1 MFNFKKVSEVIKKVT
16 STVLTATL
24 SLGMF
29 SASPINAM
37 GGSDNIY
44 YDYLE
49 KIIFIGSGKS
59 GKTQLIECKM
69 SGSFEDTYEAT
80 FFAKFITKEYQYK
93 NKNYEFIFWDIA
105 GQKGFR
111 DMMSVYYNGA
121 SAIVLTVAYDDED
134 KDKDKDLE
142 NSMKKWLEEA
152 NEKVKE
158 TTPVKIVLTKSDL
171 EEKKFT
177 KEEVEEHL
185 KNINKDTYTNLNIDT
200 TVIETSAKNNT
211 GINYRGNE
219 KRNPKTCLEDY
230 LLDLVDKQQKQLD
243 LQQKV
248 SPELNLSESS
258 EPKNKS
264 EIDHN
269 MQNKP
274 SVFEKAAGVAKKHPA
289 ISIGAAVTLATVF
302 VVTPLVIFKNKIIKG
317 VKTISAKIKNKKPV
331 SKKIRTV
338 H

>member
-37 GGSDNIY
+37 GGGDNY
-44 YDYLE
+44 NYLE
-49 KIIFIGSGKS
+49 KKIIFIGSEKS
-59 GKTQLIECKM
+59 GKTQLIKCM
-69 SGSFEDTYEAT
+69 IGRNFEDRYRQTIGAD
-80 FFAKFITKEYQYK
+80 FITKEYQYN
-93 NKNYEFIFWDIA
+93 NKKYKFQFWDTA
-105 GQKGFR
+105 GQKCFL
-111 DMMSVYYNGA
+111 DMMSFYYRSA
-121 SAIVLTVAYDDED
+121 SAIVLTVAYDDEN
-134 KDKDKDLE
+134 KDWKG
-142 NSMKKWLEEA
+142 SMEKWLEEA
-152 NEKVKE
+152 NKNVKE

-177 KEEVEEHL
+177 KEEVENCL
-185 KNINKDTYTNLNIDT
+185 DGINGNYENLNIDK

-211 GINYRGNE
+211 GINYKGNE
-219 KRNPKTCLEDY
+219 EGNEEGNSQTCLKDY

-331 SKKIRTV
+331 AKKIRTV
-338 H
+338 

>member
-37 GGSDNIY
+37 GGGGN
-44 YDYLE
+44 YDCLK
-49 KIIFIGSGKS
+49 KIVFIGSEKS
-59 GKTQLIECKM
+59 GKTQLIKCMEGKN
-69 SGSFEDTYEAT
+69 FKDKYIAT
-80 FFAKFITKEYQYK
+80 FNGDVIFKKYQCN
-93 NKNYEFIFWDIA
+93 NKNCKFFFWDIA
-105 GQKGFR
+105 GK
-111 DMMSVYYNGA
+111 DIYLHKMSVYYSGA
-121 SAIVLTVAYDDED
+121 SAIVLTVAYDDENW
-134 KDKDKDLE
+134 K
-142 NSMKKWLEEA
+142 NSMGEWLEEA
-152 NEKVKE
+152 NKNVKE
-158 TTPVKIVLTKSDL
+158 MVSVKVVLTKSDL

-177 KEEVEEHL
+177 KEKVENCL
-185 KNINKDTYTNLNIDT
+185 DGIKDNYKNLNIDT
-200 TVIETSAKNNT
+200 TVIETSAKKNT
-211 GINYRGNE
+211 GINYKGNE
-219 KRNPKTCLEDY
+219 EGNSQTCLKDY
-230 LLDLVDKQQKQLD
+230 LLDLFDEQQKQPD
-243 LQQKV
+243 LQQEV
-248 SPELNLSESS
+248 STELNLSESS
-258 EPKNKS
+258 KPKNKS
-264 EIDHN
+264 EIDHT

-331 SKKIRTV
+331 AKKIRTV

>member
-37 GGSDNIY
+37 GSGGNIFK
-44 YDYLE
+44 
-49 KIIFIGSGKS
+49 KIIFIGSEKS
-59 GKTQLIECKM
+59 GKTQLIKCMAGKK
-69 SGSFEDTYEAT
+69 FEDTYIETIGAD
-80 FFAKFITKEYQYK
+80 FITKKYQY
-93 NKNYEFIFWDIA
+93 NNFNFWDIA
-105 GQKGFR
+105 GQGIYRPVTSIYCK
-111 DMMSVYYNGA
+111 GA

-134 KDKDKDLE
+134 WE
-142 NSMKKWLEEA
+142 NSMEKWLEGA
-152 NEKVKE
+152 NKNVRE

>member
-24 SLGMF
+24 SLGIF

-37 GGSDNIY
+37 GGGGNIFK
-44 YDYLE
+44 
-49 KIIFIGSGKS
+49 KIIFIGSEKS
-59 GKTQLIECKM
+59 GKTQLIKCMAGEN
-69 SGSFEDTYEAT
+69 FEDRYRKT
-80 FFAKFITKEYQYK
+80 FGADFITKKYQY
-93 NKNYEFIFWDIA
+93 NNFNFWDIA
-105 GQKGFR
+105 GEDEYRPIASMYCK
-111 DMMSVYYNGA
+111 GA

-134 KDKDKDLE
+134 WG
-142 NSMKKWLEEA
+142 NSMEKWLEGA
-152 NEKVKE
+152 NENVKE

-211 GINYRGNE
+211 GINYKGNE
-219 KRNPKTCLEDY
+219 ERNSQTCLEDY

-243 LQQKV
+243 LQQEA

-274 SVFEKAAGVAKKHPA
+274 SVFEKAAGVAKKHSA

-331 SKKIRTV
+331 AKKIRTV

>member
-37 GGSDNIY
+37 GGGGN
-44 YDYLE
+44 YDCL
-49 KIIFIGSGKS
+49 KRIVFIGSEKS
-59 GKTQLIECKM
+59 GKTQLIKCMEGKN
-69 SGSFEDTYEAT
+69 FKDEYIAT
-80 FFAKFITKEYQYK
+80 FNGDVILKKYQCN
-93 NKNYEFIFWDIA
+93 NKNCKFHFWDIA
-105 GQKGFR
+105 GK
-111 DMMSVYYNGA
+111 DIYLHKMSVYYSDA
-121 SAIVLTVAYDDED
+121 SAIVLTVAYDDENW
-134 KDKDKDLE
+134 E
-142 NSMKKWLEEA
+142 NSMGEWLEEA
-152 NEKVKE
+152 NKNVKE
-158 TTPVKIVLTKSDL
+158 MVSVKVVLTKSDL

-177 KEEVEEHL
+177 KEKVEKHL

-211 GINYRGNE
+211 GINYKGNE
-219 KRNPKTCLEDY
+219 EGNEEGNSQTCLKDY
-230 LLDLVDKQQKQLD
+230 LLDLFKKQQEQLD

-331 SKKIRTV
+331 AKKIRTV

>member
-37 GGSDNIY
+37 GGGGDIFK
-44 YDYLE
+44 
-49 KIIFIGSGKS
+49 KIIFIGSEKS
-59 GKTQLIECKM
+59 GKTQLRECMM
-69 SGSFEDTYEAT
+69 SRSFEDEYIATIGMEFEDKDYEYNNNN
-80 FFAKFITKEYQYK
+80 KFR
-93 NKNYEFIFWDIA
+93 FWDTVGQDIYRTIA
-105 GQKGFR
+105 SMYCK
-111 DMMSVYYNGA
+111 GA
-121 SAIVLTVAYDDED
+121 SAIVLTVAYDDENW
-134 KDKDKDLE
+134 K
-142 NSMKKWLEEA
+142 NSMEKWLEGA
-152 NEKVKE
+152 NEKVNE

-171 EEKKFT
+171 DKGVRKFT
-177 KEEVEEHL
+177 KEKVENCL
-185 KNINKDTYTNLNIDT
+185 DGIKDNYKNLNIDT

-211 GINYRGNE
+211 GINYKGNE
-219 KRNPKTCLEDY
+219 EGNEEGNSQTCLEDY
-230 LLDLVDKQQKQLD
+230 LLDLVDKQQKQPD
-243 LQQKV
+243 LQQEV
-248 SPELNLSESS
+248 STESELLELSES
-258 EPKNKS
+258 EDES

-317 VKTISAKIKNKKPV
+317 VKTISAKIQNKKPV
-331 SKKIRTV
+331 AKKIRTV
-338 H
+338 

>member
-37 GGSDNIY
+37 GSGGNIFK
-44 YDYLE
+44 
-49 KIIFIGSGKS
+49 KIIFIGSEKS
-59 GKTQLIECKM
+59 GKTQLIKCMAGEN
-69 SGSFEDTYEAT
+69 FEDRYRKT
-80 FFAKFITKEYQYK
+80 FGADFITKKYQY
-93 NKNYEFIFWDIA
+93 NNFNFWDIA
-105 GQKGFR
+105 GQGIYRPVTSIYCK
-111 DMMSVYYNGA
+111 GA

-134 KDKDKDLE
+134 WG
-142 NSMKKWLEEA
+142 NSMEKWLEGA
-152 NEKVKE
+152 NENVKE

-230 LLDLVDKQQKQLD
+230 LLDLVDKQQKQ
-243 LQQKV
+243 
-248 SPELNLSESS
+248 PETS
-258 EPKNKS
+258 
-264 EIDHN
+264 I
-269 MQNKP
+269 
-274 SVFEKAAGVAKKHPA
+274 FEKAAGVAKKHPA
-289 ISIGAAVTLATVF
+289 ISIGAAVPLATVF

-331 SKKIRTV
+331 AKKIRTV

>member
-37 GGSDNIY
+37 GGGGNIFK
-44 YDYLE
+44 
-49 KIIFIGSGKS
+49 KIIFIGSEKS
-59 GKTQLIECKM
+59 GKTQLIKCMAGKK
-69 SGSFEDTYEAT
+69 FEDTYIET
-80 FFAKFITKEYQYK
+80 FGAEIEYKGYK
-93 NKNYEFIFWDIA
+93 YNNKNYKFIFWDIA
-105 GQKGFR
+105 GEDEYRSITSMYCK
-111 DMMSVYYNGA
+111 GA
-121 SAIVLTVAYDDED
+121 SAIVLTVAYDE
-134 KDKDKDLE
+134 DKDLE
-142 NSMKKWLEEA
+142 NSMEKWLEEA
-152 NEKVKE
+152 NANVNK

-171 EEKKFT
+171 DKGVRKFT
-177 KEEVEEHL
+177 KEKVENCL
-185 KNINKDTYTNLNIDT
+185 DGIKDNYKNLNIDT
-200 TVIETSAKNNT
+200 TVIETSAKKNT

-302 VVTPLVIFKNKIIKG
+302 VVTPLVIFKNKIIKE
-317 VKTISAKIKNKKPV
+317 
-331 SKKIRTV
+331 RR
-338 H
+338 

>member
-37 GGSDNIY
+37 GGGDNY
-44 YDYLE
+44 NYLE
-49 KIIFIGSGKS
+49 KKIIFIGSEKS
-59 GKTQLIECKM
+59 GKTQLIKCMAGKK
-69 SGSFEDTYEAT
+69 FEDTYIETIGAD
-80 FFAKFITKEYQYK
+80 FITKKYQY
-93 NKNYEFIFWDIA
+93 NNFNFWDIA
-105 GQKGFR
+105 GQGIYRPVTSIYCK
-111 DMMSVYYNGA
+111 GA

-134 KDKDKDLE
+134 WE
-142 NSMKKWLEEA
+142 NSMEKWLEGA
-152 NEKVKE
+152 NKNVRE

>member
-37 GGSDNIY
+37 GGGDNY
-44 YDYLE
+44 NYLE
-49 KIIFIGSGKS
+49 KKIIFIGSEKS
-59 GKTQLIECKM
+59 GKTQLIKCMAGKK
-69 SGSFEDTYEAT
+69 FEDTYIETIGAD
-80 FFAKFITKEYQYK
+80 FITKKYQY
-93 NKNYEFIFWDIA
+93 NNFNFWDIA
-105 GQKGFR
+105 GQGIYRPVTSIYCK
-111 DMMSVYYNGA
+111 GA

-134 KDKDKDLE
+134 WE
-142 NSMKKWLEEA
+142 NSMEKWLEGA
-152 NEKVKE
+152 NKNVRE

-317 VKTISAKIKNKKPV
+317 VKTISAKIKNKNRLL
-331 SKKIRTV
+331 KKLELYNS
-338 H
+338 

>member
-37 GGSDNIY
+37 GGGGN
-44 YDYLE
+44 YDCLK
-49 KIIFIGSGKS
+49 KIVFIGSEKS
-59 GKTQLIECKM
+59 GKTQLIKCMEGKN
-69 SGSFEDTYEAT
+69 FKDKYIAT
-80 FFAKFITKEYQYK
+80 FNGDVIFKEYQCN
-93 NKNYEFIFWDIA
+93 NKNCKFFFWGIA
-105 GQKGFR
+105 GK
-111 DMMSVYYNGA
+111 DIYLHEMSVYYSGA
-121 SAIVLTVAYDDED
+121 SAIVLTVAYDDENW
-134 KDKDKDLE
+134 K
-142 NSMKKWLEEA
+142 NSMGEWLEEA
-152 NEKVKE
+152 NKNVKE
-158 TTPVKIVLTKSDL
+158 MVSVKVVLTKSDL

-177 KEEVEEHL
+177 KEKVENCL
-185 KNINKDTYTNLNIDT
+185 DGIKDNYKNLNIDT
-200 TVIETSAKNNT
+200 TVIETSAKKNT
-211 GINYRGNE
+211 GINYKGNE

-331 SKKIRTV
+331 AKKIRTV

>member
-37 GGSDNIY
+37 GGGGNIFK
-44 YDYLE
+44 
-49 KIIFIGSGKS
+49 KIIFIGSEKS
-59 GKTQLIECKM
+59 GKTQLMKCMAGKK
-69 SGSFEDTYEAT
+69 FEDTYIET
-80 FFAKFITKEYQYK
+80 IYAKIEDKDYK
-93 NKNYEFIFWDIA
+93 YNNKNYKFIFWDIA
-105 GQKGFR
+105 GEDEYRPITSMYCK
-111 DMMSVYYNGA
+111 GA

-134 KDKDKDLE
+134 WG
-142 NSMKKWLEEA
+142 NSMEKWLEGA
-152 NEKVKE
+152 NENVKE

-177 KEEVEEHL
+177 KEKVENCL
-185 KNINKDTYTNLNIDT
+185 DGIKDNYKNLNIDK

-211 GINYRGNE
+211 GINYKGNE
-219 KRNPKTCLEDY
+219 EENSQTCLKDY

-243 LQQKV
+243 LQQEV
-248 SPELNLSESS
+248 SPEFKSSNKSEN
-258 EPKNKS
+258 ES
-264 EIDHN
+264 EIDHT

-331 SKKIRTV
+331 AKKIRTV

>member
-37 GGSDNIY
+37 GGGGDIFK
-44 YDYLE
+44 
-49 KIIFIGSGKS
+49 KIIFIGSEKS
-59 GKTQLIECKM
+59 GKTQLRECMM
-69 SGSFEDTYEAT
+69 SRSFEDEYIATIGMEFEDKDYEYNNNDY
-80 FFAKFITKEYQYK
+80 EYNNN
-93 NKNYEFIFWDIA
+93 NKNYKFRFWDTV
-105 GQKGFR
+105 GQDIYRTITSMYCK
-111 DMMSVYYNGA
+111 GA
-121 SAIVLTVAYDDED
+121 SAIVLTVAYDDENW
-134 KDKDKDLE
+134 K
-142 NSMKKWLEEA
+142 NSMEKWLEGA
-152 NEKVKE
+152 NEKVNE

-177 KEEVEEHL
+177 KGEVEKHL

-211 GINYRGNE
+211 GINYKGNE

-243 LQQKV
+243 LQQEA

-264 EIDHN
+264 EIEHN

-331 SKKIRTV
+331 AKKIRTV